1 MLYKTQTCK
10 ESRVALLERRTWGWR
25 LLAYALLFS
34 LPSCKS
40 CKKEVN
46 PDPLPPETQTSANT
60 FGCLIDGK
68 PYIPDGSGGFGGAKP
83 VTGGYL
89 TNYCNGR
96 ELQVWIRTYR
106 KDGWD
111 FSIYLENVGNKT
123 GKYPLKYTTPGA
135 PTVVCPPNH
144 AIFYK
149 YISPSETAV
158 YATDSEYTGEVTIT
172 RADTVNKIVSGTF
185 FFKARRP
192 ATGEIIEITN
202 GRFDVQNQ

>member
-1 MLYKTQTCK
+1 MN
-10 ESRVALLERRTWGWR
+10 AR
-25 LLAYALLFS
+25 LLKVGAYILMLAFA
-34 LPSCKS
+34 SCKS

-46 PDPLPPETQTSANT
+46 PLPPETQTGANT
-60 FGCLIDGK
+60 FGCLIDGQ
-68 PYIPDGSGGFGGAKP
+68 PYIPNGSGGFGGAKP
-83 VTGGYL
+83 ITGGYAY
-89 TNYCNGR
+89 TPQSCSSKYD
-96 ELQVWIRTYR
+96 VWVTTYR

-135 PTVVCPPNH
+135 PTILCPPNH

-192 ATGEIIEITN
+192 ATGETIEITN
-202 GRFDVQNQ
+202 GRFDVKNQ

>member
-1 MLYKTQTCK
+1 MN
-10 ESRVALLERRTWGWR
+10 AR
-25 LLAYALLFS
+25 LLKASAYVLMLAFA
-34 LPSCKS
+34 SCKS

-46 PDPLPPETQTSANT
+46 PLPPETQTGANT

-83 VTGGYL
+83 ITGGYAY
-89 TNYCNGR
+89 TPQSCSSKYD
-96 ELQVWIRTYR
+96 VWVTTYR

-135 PTVVCPPNH
+135 PTILCPPNH

-192 ATGEIIEITN
+192 ATGETIEITN
-202 GRFDVQNQ
+202 GRFDVKNQ